1 MIKMLCSL
9 VKAIKVYFLSTGLF
23 NSSGTLYKD
32 NVGNV
37 VAVSYSLSA
46 PQHKI
51 DSGITVVKDAEYR
64 PCFIKHTSPDYLLYT
79 PHVSFKVKAWK
90 EKVIKATPP
99 TKGGYYPHRINRV
112 IRRHLRHYAKLH
124 KPTPSVVPDA
134 HPSSNTTHSVPRS
147 SVSVSK
153 EVETNTTPSSSP
165 APSPSPSPRPAPI
178 VKNRA

>member
-1 MIKMLCSL
+1 MLCSL

-64 PCFIKHTSPDYLLYT
+64 PCFIKHTTPDYLLYT
-79 PHVSFKVKAWK
+79 PQVSFKVKAWK
-90 EKVIKATPP
+90 EKTITPP
-99 TKGGYYPHRINRV
+99 IKGGYYPRHRINRV
-112 IRRHLRHYAKLH
+112 IRRHLHHYAKLH
-124 KPTPSVVPDA
+124 KPTPSVAPDA
-134 HPSSNTTHSVPRS
+134 RSHSNTTHSVPRS
-147 SVSVSK
+147 IVSVSK
-153 EVETNTTPSSSP
+153 EVEPNTTPSSSP
-165 APSPSPSPRPAPI
+165 APSPSPSPRPAPL

>member
-1 MIKMLCSL
+1 MLCSL

-64 PCFIKHTSPDYLLYT
+64 PCFIKHTTPDYLLYT
-79 PHVSFKVKAWK
+79 PDVSFKVKAWK
-90 EKVIKATPP
+90 EKVVKSIPP
-99 TKGGYYPHRINRV
+99 IKGGYYPRSRINRV

-134 HPSSNTTHSVPRS
+134 PPRSNLTRSVPRS
-147 SVSVSK
+147 IVSISK
-153 EVETNTTPSSSP
+153 EVEPNTTPSSSP

-178 VKNRA
+178 IKNRV